1 MKAVSDGLI
10 TDNPSYFSFIASASN
25 IFNKVPNRRD
35 DDSFFM
41 RKCREFPEESY
52 VISSKNKCF

>member
-1 MKAVSDGLI
+1 MKAVNDGLI

-35 DDSFFM
+35 DDSFL
-41 RKCREFPEESY
+41 CENVESFHK
-52 VISSKNKCF
+52 SLM